1 MEVEEGQK
9 SWSLLDLTA
18 SFRGERGGETQLQNR
33 PCPDLNSYPRSSIP
47 SQVYDTQLKG
57 EPKPMLVM
65 EKILSEQGPYL
76 GGEVFGVSDVAV
88 ASYLLFVPQF
98 FPRIDLAKWPAISAY
113 MLRCA
118 QVCKFQICGF
128 LVFAA

>member
-1 MEVEEGQK
+1 MK
-9 SWSLLDLTA
+9 SNS
-18 SFRGERGGETQLQNR
+18 ETGHAPTMTQTSKPQFQ
-33 PCPDLNSYPRSSIP
+33 

-57 EPKPMLVM
+57 EPKPMLVI

-98 FPRIDLAKWPAISAY
+98 FPRINLAKWPAISAY

-118 QVCKFQICGF
+118 QVCEFAIRGLGVFKFAIWGSAVQGSGA
-128 LVFAA
+128 V